1 MTSEIESQISRVI
14 NKLENAKKD
23 FNYFPTTNATQEGNY
38 RMQKKIAGAITQVN
52 VNVSSFDA
60 QNESNIESIN
70 EISNSFSEQPSDLI
84 EQSLPKPNLKRRTAI
99 ILDLNNKYRGI

>member
-23 FNYFPTTNATQEGNY
+23 LNFLPTTNETQEGNY
-38 RMQKKIAGAITQVN
+38 RMQKKIAGVVAQAN

-60 QNESNIESIN
+60 QDELNPNNESIN
-70 EISNSFSEQPSDLI
+70 EFQIYFQNNLLI
-84 EQSLPKPNLKRRTAI
+84 
-99 ILDLNNKYRGI
+99 